1 MQAPSASTL
10 TLFALIPLIAWRVY
24 SRFRRLVGRQRLS
37 KVRPWITLAIFPV
50 LLVLLGF
57 AAHAHLERLWW
68 LAGGLGLGALLGMF
82 GLRKTR
88 FERVGSE
95 FFYTPN
101 AHIGVLVS
109 LLFVGRLL
117 YRGYEFYVLGTAQP
131 QDFASS
137 PLTLLVFGV
146 LAGYYTMYAA
156 GILRWRAAASTANYT
171 PT

>member
-1 MQAPSASTL
+1 MTST
-10 TLFALIPLIAWRVY
+10 PLVAAVLVPLVMWRVY
-24 SRFRRLVGRQRLS
+24 QRVKRLMVRQRS
-37 KVRPWITLAIFPV
+37 QPWRHWISVVLFPA
-50 LLVLLGF
+50 LLVLMGTLSLGHPQ
-57 AAHAHLERLWW
+57 A
-68 LAGGLGLGALLGMF
+68 LAGMAAGAAAGAALGVL

-88 FERVGSE
+88 YEHIGSE

-146 LAGYYTMYAA
+146 LAGYYTTYAA
-156 GILRWRAAASTANYT
+156 GLLRWRAAASSAS
-171 PT
+171 PAA

>member
-1 MQAPSASTL
+1 MTSTPL
-10 TLFALIPLIAWRVY
+10 VAAVLIPFVMWRVY
-24 SRFRRLVGRQRLS
+24 QRVKRLMVRQRS
-37 KVRPWITLAIFPV
+37 QAWRHWISAVLFPA
-50 LLVLLGF
+50 LLVLLGTLSLVHPQ
-57 AAHAHLERLWW
+57 A
-68 LAGGLGLGALLGMF
+68 LAGMAAGVAAGAALGVL

-88 FERVGSE
+88 FERIGSGVSTE

-146 LAGYYTMYAA
+146 LAGYYTTYAA
-156 GILRWRAAASTANYT
+156 GLLRWRAAVPLAS
-171 PT
+171 